1 MRFLSGLMLLL
12 PLASP
17 FAQADLIDDVNDRGE
32 LRIAL
37 EADQPPF
44 SFRQDGRLTGFD
56 VELGELL
63 AKELEVNPSIIV
75 TQGSD
80 LLSGVESGKYDV
92 AINHVAMTPELQN
105 RFDFSAP
112 YGYTRTPLQT
122 GPVVTLAIPFQKS
135 NPAFQTSLDNAL
147 QRTRVDGRLAALSQK
162 WLGMD
167 ATKP

>member
-17 FAQADLIDDVNDRGE
+17 FAQAELIDEVNDR
-32 LRIAL
+32 
-37 EADQPPF
+37 
-44 SFRQDGRLTGFD
+44 
-56 VELGELL
+56 GELL

-92 AINHVAMTPELQN
+92 AINHVAMTPDLQN
-105 RFDFSAP
+105 RFDFSEP